1 MKKIALGILFT
12 FLVAG
17 SGLTFATVISSN
29 TASVEVSDGLLDKDK
44 KKKKKSCSS
53 EEGGKKKCCASEKKA
68 EGEQKSSEETK

>member
-53 EEGGKKKCCASEKKA
+53 EEGGKKKCCASEKKTEEQAKPA
-68 EGEQKSSEETK
+68 EQAQ